1 MGGGGGAPAPV
12 GDTSMGG
19 LIPPR
24 GPGESPEFDITA
36 MIDLVFM
43 MNIYF
48 LVTFIS
54 ASAEEID
61 LPNANRVRPLD
72 AEKAVIF
79 TVMPGRDP
87 QSVVVHLGNGKD
99 GTALTDPLEQE
110 ERISSEVDVGVA
122 AGKTAVLFKAE
133 KGIRLREMKRLS
145 AAASREGV
153 TLHLAVWEK
162 DTHE

>member
-1 MGGGGGAPAPV
+1 MGGGEAPAGCGSTV
-12 GDTSMGG
+12 GG
-19 LIPPR
+19 LVSPR
-24 GPGESPEFDITA
+24 GPGESAEFDITA

-61 LPNANRVRPLD
+61 LPAANRVRPLD

-87 QSVVVHLGNGKD
+87 QSVVVHLGAGTK
-99 GTALTDPLEQE
+99 GTALSDPLEQE
-110 ERISSEVDVGVA
+110 ERISAEVDLGVA

-162 DTHE
+162 DAHE